1 MKFLVAIAKNQED
14 HILVNNKEVAVWSLT
29 KDEEPPFK
37 RTICLKRKD
46 LPKDG
51 KIVLKIDR
59 KMQCDIFTCGYG
71 WQEIEVVE
79 QQN

>member
-1 MKFLVAIAKNQED
+1 MQFLALISEKHYDDVLI
-14 HILVNNKEVAVWSLT
+14 NNKKVAEWSKT

-46 LPKDG
+46 LPEDG

-79 QQN
+79 QPD